1 MTGLI
6 ISELTK
12 ENVHDAY
19 NVEKSS
25 LDAPWSESEL
35 ASIIG
40 AKDKFY
46 YTAICGGMVVGIAGF
61 YKVLDE
67 CMIMNVAVLAAFRRH
82 GIADELMRYLLNTAS
97 RLGCTFATLETAA
110 DNAAA
115 ISLYEK
121 HGFAKNGR
129 RKGYYHGTD
138 ALLFRKEL
146 NI

>member
-1 MTGLI
+1 MTDLI
-6 ISELTK
+6 ISELIS

-19 NVEKSS
+19 NIEKSS

-40 AKDKFY
+40 AEDKFY
-46 YTAICGGMVVGIAGF
+46 YTALCGGNVVGIADF

-67 CMIMNVAVLAAFRRH
+67 CMIMNVAVSAQFRRH
-82 GIADELMRYLLNTAS
+82 GIADALMTHLLNTAS
-97 RLGCTFATLETAA
+97 DLGCTFATLETAA
-110 DNAAA
+110 DNTAAV
-115 ISLYEK
+115 SLYKK
-121 HGFAKNGR
+121 HGFAENGR
-129 RKGYYHGTD
+129 RRGYYHGTD

>member
-1 MTGLI
+1 MTDFIITELI
-6 ISELTK
+6 S

-40 AKDKFY
+40 AEDKFY
-46 YTAICGGMVVGIAGF
+46 YTALYGGEVAGIAGF

-67 CMIMNVAVLAAFRRH
+67 CMIMNVAVLSPFRRL
-82 GIADELMRYLLNTAS
+82 GIADAMIDHLLNAAS
-97 RLGCTFATLETAA
+97 HLGCAFATLETAA
-110 DNAAA
+110 DNTAA
-115 ISLYEK
+115 ISLYKK
-121 HGFAKNGR
+121 HGFAENGR